1 MPTPTLVWFGRWLWM
16 RRAASF
22 LLQLLLELLNL
33 RSDHGAAVW
42 LVWMCPEKVL
52 MIIIGFIE
60 FFQRHDLG
68 DDRLDEILLSFG
80 LGLLGSRLLIFIRVE
95 DDRTVLRATVSALLV
110 QGRGIVSF
118 PAGM

>member
-1 MPTPTLVWFGRWLWM
+1 MQSQLFVDGAVVWKIGEEVRFAESEQTPTLVWFGRWLWM

-42 LVWMCPEKVL
+42 LVWMRPEKVL

-68 DDRLDEILLSFG
+68 DDRLAEILL
-80 LGLLGSRLLIFIRVE
+80 
-95 DDRTVLRATVSALLV
+95 
-110 QGRGIVSF
+110 
-118 PAGM
+118 